1 VTNYQCFNPLGL
13 IRDFSR
19 TNKSNAGQQRYIYK
33 AGIFYLDP
41 TLTLKP
47 DQNPE
52 KNISD
57 PKQCLKPLYYHES
70 IFLNTLEV
78 DVYKKL
84 TKNSWTGFLW
94 VQFPLKGTVAR
105 VFWSL
110 VFNQS
115 TPYGWLIPNT
125 IFSKFGFDFAK
136 ILKFESHSAGSDT
149 SRTKKS

>member
-1 VTNYQCFNPLGL
+1 MTNYQCSNPLGL

-19 TNKSNAGQQRYIYK
+19 TNKSNAGQQRYNYK

-57 PKQCLKPLYYHES
+57 PKRCLKPLYYHES

-84 TKNSWTGFLW
+84 TKNS
-94 VQFPLKGTVAR
+94 
-105 VFWSL
+105 
-110 VFNQS
+110 
-115 TPYGWLIPNT
+115 
-125 IFSKFGFDFAK
+125 
-136 ILKFESHSAGSDT
+136 
-149 SRTKKS
+149 